1 MLTPHR
7 GHPLDA
13 LRGAVTADA
22 GVLRGAV
29 AVRDAAGRG
38 LAEGVV
44 LGVVGSGLGVAPR
57 AAVVGTTG
65 RTVARAVGRAV
76 ACVIGRA
83 LRTPGGAVAA
93 GNPGTSPFPST
104 GMAGSGPVTLDEF
117 ATRRTTPT

>member
-1 MLTPHR
+1 MSELMTRER
-7 GHPLDA
+7 GEA
-13 LRGAVTADA
+13 KKKGMY
-22 GVLRGAV
+22 
-29 AVRDAAGRG
+29 AAAAWGG
-38 LAEGVV
+38 TVV